1 MSFINTLE
9 SLFCICLWIK
19 SVILHSFF
27 IGKNAQI
34 KVEQRMDHAPMVT
47 EFVVHVSFSLV
58 NSGICSE
65 DIFFYLQ
72 LCRLVGQL

>member
-1 MSFINTLE
+1 MF
-9 SLFCICLWIK
+9 WIK
-19 SVILHSFF
+19 RVILHFFF

-34 KVEQRMDHAPMVT
+34 KVEQRMDHAPKVT

-65 DIFFYLQ
+65 D
-72 LCRLVGQL
+72 